1 MTETLA
7 NGYSSESTQW
17 ELSYKY
23 PQDLVLMMFMIIC
36 ALDESN
42 LSSKRV
48 NHNNTTIGQCWW
60 TYKVFS
66 FLQVKKLSY
75 GNWYVVTN
83 PCSIHLRS
91 MLFSFLQVKKPCSCK
106 ASSSSLIGGS
116 GAGWEGT
123 ALLHHGS
130 YIKVGCIQ
138 FVFSIVEN
146 AMYDP
151 DRRKDIPSI
160 LKTSL
165 RTATPWSAPHFRKF
179 ITRSRAFVFTLHCM

>member
-1 MTETLA
+1 M
-7 NGYSSESTQW
+7 
-17 ELSYKY
+17 
-23 PQDLVLMMFMIIC
+23 
-36 ALDESN
+36 
-42 LSSKRV
+42 
-48 NHNNTTIGQCWW
+48 
-60 TYKVFS
+60 FS
-66 FLQVKKLSY
+66 FLQVKKFSY
-75 GNWYVVTN
+75 GNRSVVTN

-91 MLFSFLQVKKPCSCK
+91 MLFSFFQVKKPCSCK

-151 DRRKDIPSI
+151 ATDRRKDIPSI

-165 RTATPWSAPHFRKF
+165 RTATP
-179 ITRSRAFVFTLHCM
+179 